1 MRQHLLT
8 GVLAAAGLASSVTAA
23 GTPVLV
29 PRASTTL
36 TPITVTGNGMQSNC
50 TEQETELMF
59 LTAFYQGT
67 ERFYIRGAGY
77 GAEASAGKS
86 EIPDRGPGTRGRRDT
101 RLRPPQ

>member
-1 MRQHLLT
+1 MRKHILT
-8 GVLAAAGLASSVTAA
+8 GALAAAGAASSVAAA

-67 ERFYIRGAGY
+67 ERFYIRGVDY
-77 GAEASAGKS
+77 Q
-86 EIPDRGPGTRGRRDT
+86 PGRFS
-101 RLRPPQ
+101 